1 MNATETSVEESK
13 SLKLDMNS
21 TTIIQE
27 ESERE

>member
-1 MNATETSVEESK
+1 MNATETSVKETE